1 LGVGLL
7 VFYWSLPAGR
17 QGIWSLG
24 FGCKMSLYRRLL
36 KLVKPYWRK
45 LGLAMIC
52 MLFLAG
58 LTAAQAFFLKPFIN
72 GVFEKKDVLPPFVKN
87 IIVKL
92 HLGDLLLK
100 KDMEMLSLLPFFL
113 ISLFLLKGIFNY
125 GQAYLMNF
133 VGLRIIADIREKLYN
148 HLQTLSLSFFTKTP
162 TGVLISRILNDV
174 NLVQGAV
181 STTISGFF
189 KDIITILFLIG
200 VAFYQSWKL
209 AIIAF
214 IIFPLGIIPII
225 ELGKR
230 MRKFAR
236 KGQQRYG
243 FLTTFL
249 HETITGNRIVKAF
262 NMEEYEK
269 RRFVEENERLFK
281 TILKRIKVRA
291 LTPPIMELLGG
302 IASAVII
309 WVGGYMVTVG
319 ELTLGGFIS
328 FIVAIFMLYP
338 NIRELSKVNLE
349 VQEGLAGAGR
359 IFELLDTTAEVKE
372 EEDAVRL
379 PPVSQGI
386 DFQRVTFKYEEEVV
400 LKDISLH
407 VKAGEIIAL
416 VGMSGAGKTSLVNL
430 LPRFYDVE
438 KGQVRID
445 GYDIR
450 KVTLKSLREQIG
462 LVTQQTILFN
472 DTVRNNIS
480 YGNLKSTE
488 QQIMGAAKAANAHDF
503 IKRLPQ
509 QYETIIGEQGVKLSG
524 GERQRLS
531 IARAL
536 LKNAPI
542 LILDEATS
550 SLDSDSETEVQNALE
565 ELMKGRTVFVIAH
578 RLSTIRN
585 AHRII
590 VLSEGQIV
598 EEGTH
603 EELMALPGEYRR
615 LYELQFKDDGMRV
628 FKTAKVKK
636 VY

>member
-1 LGVGLL
+1 M
-7 VFYWSLPAGR
+7 
-17 QGIWSLG
+17 G
-24 FGCKMSLYRRLL
+24 FGYKMSLYRRLL
-36 KLVKPYWRK
+36 KLVKPYWSK

-52 MLFLAG
+52 MVGLAG
-58 LTAAQAFFLKPFIN
+58 LTAAQAFFLKPVIN
-72 GVFEKKDVLPPFVKN
+72 GVFERKDVLPPYVKDF
-87 IIVKL
+87 IIKL

-100 KDMEMLSLLPFFL
+100 KDMEMLNILPFFL
-113 ISLFLLKGIFNY
+113 ICLFLVKGIFNY

-148 HLQTLSLSFFTKTP
+148 HLQTLSFSYFTKTP
-162 TGVLISRILNDV
+162 TGILISRILNDV
-174 NLVQGAV
+174 NLIQGAV
-181 STTISGFF
+181 STTISGLF
-189 KDIITILFLIG
+189 KDIITIMFLIG

-214 IIFPLGIIPII
+214 IIFPLGVIPIK

-243 FLTTFL
+243 LLTTFL

-262 NMEEYEK
+262 TMEEYEK
-269 RRFVEENERLFK
+269 RRFAEENERLFK
-281 TILKRIKVRA
+281 TFLKRIRVRA
-291 LTPPIMELLGG
+291 LTAPIMESLGG
-302 IASAVII
+302 VAAAVII
-309 WVGGYMVTVG
+309 WVGGYMVTRG
-319 ELTLGGFIS
+319 ELTLGGFVS

-349 VQEGLAGAGR
+349 IQEGLAGAGR
-359 IFELLDTTAEVKE
+359 IFELLDTAAEITDKE
-372 EEDAVRL
+372 GAVRL
-379 PPVSQGI
+379 PPISQEI
-386 DFQRVTFKYEEEVV
+386 DFQKVTFKYEEEVV

-407 VKAGEIIAL
+407 VKVGEIIAL

-438 KGQVRID
+438 KGQIRID

-450 KVTLKSLREQIG
+450 EVTLKSLREQIG

-488 QQIMGAAKAANAHDF
+488 QEILEAAKAANAHDF
-503 IKRLPQ
+503 IQRLPQ
-509 QYETIIGEQGVKLSG
+509 GYETIIGEQGVKLSG

-550 SLDSDSETEVQNALE
+550 SLDSDSETEVQRALE

-585 AHRII
+585 AHRI
-590 VLSEGQIV
+590 VVFSEGQIV

-603 EELMALPGEYRR
+603 EELISLQGEYRR
-615 LYELQFKDDGMRV
+615 LYDLQFKDDGTRV
-628 FKTAKVKK
+628 FKTGKGEK

>member
-1 LGVGLL
+1 MV
-7 VFYWSLPAGR
+7 
-17 QGIWSLG
+17 
-24 FGCKMSLYRRLL
+24 C
-36 KLVKPYWRK
+36 
-45 LGLAMIC
+45 
-52 MLFLAG
+52 LAG
-58 LTAAQAFFLKPFIN
+58 LTAAQAFFLKPVIN
-72 GVFEKKDVLPPFVKN
+72 GVFERKDVVPPFVKN

-100 KDMEMLSLLPFFL
+100 KDMEMLSLLPLFL
-113 ISLFLLKGIFNY
+113 ISLFLLKGISNY

-174 NLVQGAV
+174 NLIQGAV
-181 STTISGFF
+181 TTTISGLF
-189 KDIITILFLIG
+189 KDIITIVFLIG

-214 IIFPLGIIPII
+214 IIFPLGVIPIK

-236 KGQQRYG
+236 KGQQQFG
-243 FLTTFL
+243 LLTTFL

-269 RRFVEENERLFK
+269 GRFAEENERLFK
-281 TILKRIKVRA
+281 TFLKRIRVRA
-291 LTPPIMELLGG
+291 ITPPIMELLGG

-309 WVGGYMVTVG
+309 WMGGYMVTRG
-319 ELTLGGFIS
+319 ELTLGGFVS

-349 VQEGLAGAGR
+349 IQEGLAGASR
-359 IFELLDTTAEVKE
+359 IFELLDTPAEIKDE
-372 EEDAVRL
+372 EGAVRL
-379 PPVSQGI
+379 PPISKGV
-386 DFQRVTFKYEEEVV
+386 DFQRITFKYDEEVV
-400 LKDISLH
+400 LKDISLY
-407 VKAGEIIAL
+407 VKVGEIIAL

-438 KGQVRID
+438 KGQILIE

-450 KVTLKSLREQIG
+450 KVTLKSLRDQIG

-472 DTVRNNIS
+472 DTVRNNIG
-480 YGNLKSTE
+480 YGNLKCSDE
-488 QQIMGAAKAANAHDF
+488 ELIRAAKAANAHDF
-503 IKRLPQ
+503 IQRMPQ
-509 QYETIIGEQGVKLSG
+509 GYETIIGEQGVKLSG
-524 GERQRLS
+524 GERQRVS

-550 SLDSDSETEVQNALE
+550 SLDSDSETEVQKALD

-603 EELMALPGEYRR
+603 EELMALDGEYRR
-615 LYELQFKDDGMRV
+615 LYDLQFKDDGRRV
-628 FKTAKVKK
+628 FKTAKGKK